1 MSYKMPPLIPA
12 SDNLRQFIQEQTVQ
26 QHPCNDYLE
35 LLQLAAVA
43 VGLPCETAVKKPG
56 AMHRAK
62 WMAKAIYWLK
72 IELLFAEN
80 ETVLQLQLTA
90 RELMSIKCLNR
101 FVVSVYL
108 ESWFTSR
115 TASDQPINDLL
126 LIQRLRTYD
135 DEIVRD
141 VCLSMM
147 QRHSWYLTP
156 ELATLALFSDL
167 ASVEEKSTL
176 VATIQSERGSHAC
189 RQTVAA
195 SCVRFTCLKK
205 FL

>member
-12 SDNLRQFIQEQTVQ
+12 SDKLRQFIQEQTAQ
-26 QHPCNDYLE
+26 QHPRNDYLE

-43 VGLPCETAVKKPG
+43 VGLPCETAVKKPC

-72 IELLFAEN
+72 IELLFARN
-80 ETVLQLQLTA
+80 ETVLRLTA
-90 RELMSIKCLNR
+90 RELMGIKRFNR
-101 FVVSVYL
+101 FVMSVYL

-115 TASDQPINDLL
+115 TASDAPINDLL
-126 LIQRLRTYD
+126 LIQRLHTYD
-135 DEIVRD
+135 DEKVRD
-141 VCLSMM
+141 VCLSIM

-167 ASVEEKSTL
+167 ASAEEKSTL

-189 RQTVAA
+189 RQKFAA